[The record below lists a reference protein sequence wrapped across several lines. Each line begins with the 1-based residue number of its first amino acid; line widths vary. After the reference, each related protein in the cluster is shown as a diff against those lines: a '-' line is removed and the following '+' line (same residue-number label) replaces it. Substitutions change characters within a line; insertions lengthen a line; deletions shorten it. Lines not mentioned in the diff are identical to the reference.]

1 MKATLK
7 SSDATRPASHPS
19 TRHAHLVLVGCVAQ
33 FPGIRFRCF
42 ELHAYDGELLEI
54 FGHTRSP
61 FQAWMARMARRRV
74 LVETTRSATFEQTLG
89 SCSTI
94 KLAKAAGEP
103 CLSRCRDQGNVK
115 SGVECRQRMLRP
127 RKVESFKVRVDA
139 PRVAQA
145 SSEVK
150 A

>member
-1 MKATLK
+1 MDGSNGSPAGAGGD
-7 SSDATRPASHPS
+7 DAERDV
-19 TRHAHLVLVGCVAQ
+19 R
-33 FPGIRFRCF
+33 
-42 ELHAYDGELLEI
+42 
-54 FGHTRSP
+54 
-61 FQAWMARMARRRV
+61 
-74 LVETTRSATFEQTLG
+74 
-89 SCSTI
+89 TI